1 MVVQD
6 LVKNISERIQ
16 STASVK
22 AVYGD
27 PITAEGK
34 TIIPVARVRYGFG
47 AGGGTIGID
56 ATSEEG
62 KSPQDSGGGGGGGV
76 EVSPIGYIEVTA
88 EDTYFISFEERRKI
102 VKAALFGLLIGTL
115 LARRRRRH

>member
-6 LVKNISERIQ
+6 LIKNISERIQ

-34 TIIPVARVRYGFG
+34 TIIPVARVLRTAVAAEWRYH
-47 AGGGTIGID
+47 
-56 ATSEEG
+56 
-62 KSPQDSGGGGGGGV
+62 
-76 EVSPIGYIEVTA
+76 
-88 EDTYFISFEERRKI
+88 R
-102 VKAALFGLLIGTL
+102 
-115 LARRRRRH
+115 